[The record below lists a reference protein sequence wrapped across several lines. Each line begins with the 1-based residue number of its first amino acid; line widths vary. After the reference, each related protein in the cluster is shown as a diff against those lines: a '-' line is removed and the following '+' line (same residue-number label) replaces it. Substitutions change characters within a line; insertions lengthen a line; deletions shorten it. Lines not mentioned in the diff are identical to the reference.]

1 MEMPELHTNGFIITI
16 SPTKH
21 AHLTKPSVMI
31 MVSDVQHKSNV
42 EIVSHKRDAGLKKEL
57 KSTALINS
65 EMLSGRKI

>member
-1 MEMPELHTNGFIITI
+1 MPELHTNGFIITI

-42 EIVSHKRDAGLKKEL
+42 EIVYHKRDAGLNKEP
-57 KSTALINS
+57 KFIALINLV
-65 EMLSGRKI
+65 MLLEKKT